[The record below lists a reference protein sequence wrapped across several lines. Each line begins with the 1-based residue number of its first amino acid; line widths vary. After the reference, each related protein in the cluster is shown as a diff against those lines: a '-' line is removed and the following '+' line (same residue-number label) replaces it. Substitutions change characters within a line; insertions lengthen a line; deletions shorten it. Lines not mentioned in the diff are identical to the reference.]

1 MGTRYLQLSLDDR
14 CRITSLQA
22 EGRSIRQ
29 IAADL
34 DRAPSTIAREIKR
47 NAGRKLGYR
56 PAYADEQTR
65 ARRWKGSKL
74 ERNGCL
80 RQTVLDRL
88 KQGWSPEQIAGR
100 LARERANPRVS
111 HETIYR
117 FIYAQIARTK
127 DYSWRNYLPRAKS
140 KRGWR
145 ARRGGSSTS
154 FIESR
159 IPINK
164 RPSEASDRQ
173 TPGHWEADL
182 MMFAKYGQAILTV
195 HERSSRIL
203 LAARPDNK
211 TANLIAK
218 LIGQLLQPIPAQLRR
233 TITFDNGTEFAHHT
247 RLHSLDLQTYFCDP
261 YAPWQKGGIEN
272 AIGRMRRLIPRKTD
286 LATISDR
293 HFTALLQAYNAT
305 PRKCL
310 DFMTPAELF
319 LQQLLHFKCES
330 TFPPARE

>member
-14 CRITSLQA
+14 CHITSLQA

-100 LARERANPRVS
+100 LARERANPSVS

-127 DYSWRNYLPRAKS
+127 DYSWRNYLPCQEQTRM
-140 KRGWR
+140 
-145 ARRGGSSTS
+145 AR
-154 FIESR
+154 
-159 IPINK
+159 
-164 RPSEASDRQ
+164 
-173 TPGHWEADL
+173 
-182 MMFAKYGQAILTV
+182 
-195 HERSSRIL
+195 
-203 LAARPDNK
+203 
-211 TANLIAK
+211 
-218 LIGQLLQPIPAQLRR
+218 
-233 TITFDNGTEFAHHT
+233 
-247 RLHSLDLQTYFCDP
+247 
-261 YAPWQKGGIEN
+261 
-272 AIGRMRRLIPRKTD
+272 
-286 LATISDR
+286 
-293 HFTALLQAYNAT
+293 
-305 PRKCL
+305 
-310 DFMTPAELF
+310 
-319 LQQLLHFKCES
+319 
-330 TFPPARE
+330 